1 MYRLEKAEESKENIG
16 DNLDNNDKNIE
27 LVHDNNS
34 DCHNT
39 AI

>member
-16 DNLDNNDKNIE
+16 DNLDNIDKNIE
-27 LVHDNNS
+27 LVHSYNPDG
-34 DCHNT
+34 HNI